1 MNTGLATA
9 KRINEL
15 LFERDWSLYKL
26 SREACLPMSTLTN
39 LYNGHTKSPTL
50 ALIYKISEAFGITP
64 IDFLNNPLFYANNL
78 DLD

>member
-1 MNTGLATA
+1 MTTGLATA

-50 ALIYKISEAFGITP
+50 ALICKISEAFGIT
-64 IDFLNNPLFYANNL
+64 IIEFLDNPLFYQENL
-78 DLD
+78 EVD

>member
-1 MNTGLATA
+1 MTTGLATA

-15 LFERDWSLYKL
+15 LFEKDWSLYKL

-50 ALIYKISEAFGITP
+50 TLICKISEAFGIT
-64 IDFLNNPLFYANNL
+64 IIEFLDNPLFYQGSL
-78 DLD
+78 DVD

>member
-64 IDFLNNPLFYANNL
+64 INFLNNPLFYANNL